1 MEESVNNN
9 VQGLMDAGYFA
20 TKKPAP
26 NVPEENIDEIIEHV
40 QEPASLLDAIR
51 DKFSLIAVDKRQYSP
66 LTLAFI
72 GDGVY
77 DLVVRTIVV
86 ERANANP
93 NSLHKKKT
101 DIVKAQTQAACA
113 DVLQPVLTE
122 EELAVYKRG
131 RNAHSH
137 STAKNASIGDY
148 RKATGLEALY
158 GYLYLTGQSDRMLE
172 LIAMS
177 LEMTGVEV

>member
-1 MEESVNNN
+1 
-9 VQGLMDAGYFA
+9 MDAGYFA

-26 NVPEENIDEIIEHV
+26 KGDGGSDEQELLHEHELSHV

-101 DIVKAQTQAACA
+101 EIVKAQTQAACA
-113 DVLQPVLTE
+113 DVLLPELTE

-137 STAKNASIGDY
+137 SAAKNASIGDY

-158 GYLYLTGQSDRMLE
+158 GYLYLTNRCDRLLE
-172 LIAMS
+172 LIVKS
-177 LEMTGVEV
+177 LEKTGTQV

>member
-1 MEESVNNN
+1 MEESVKHN
-9 VQGLMDAGYFA
+9 
-20 TKKPAP
+20 T
-26 NVPEENIDEIIEHV
+26 
-40 QEPASLLDAIR
+40 ASLLDAIR
-51 DKFSLIAVDKRQYSP
+51 DKFSLTAVDKRQYSP

-77 DLVVRTIVV
+77 DLVVRTIIV
-86 ERANANP
+86 ESAQANP

-113 DVLQPVLTE
+113 DALLCELTE

-137 STAKNASIGDY
+137 SAAKNASIGDY

-158 GYLYLTGQSDRMLE
+158 GYLYLTNRCDRLLE
-172 LIAMS
+172 LIGLS
-177 LEMTGVEV
+177 LEKTDTQI

>member
-1 MEESVNNN
+1 MSV
-9 VQGLMDAGYFA
+9 
-20 TKKPAP
+20 
-26 NVPEENIDEIIEHV
+26 
-40 QEPASLLDAIR
+40 
-51 DKFSLIAVDKRQYSP
+51 
-66 LTLAFI
+66 

-113 DVLQPVLTE
+113 DALLSELTE

-137 STAKNASIGDY
+137 SAAKNASIGDY

-158 GYLYLTGQSDRMLE
+158 GYLYLTNRCDRLLE
-172 LIAMS
+172 LIVKS
-177 LEMTGVEV
+177 LEKTVTEV